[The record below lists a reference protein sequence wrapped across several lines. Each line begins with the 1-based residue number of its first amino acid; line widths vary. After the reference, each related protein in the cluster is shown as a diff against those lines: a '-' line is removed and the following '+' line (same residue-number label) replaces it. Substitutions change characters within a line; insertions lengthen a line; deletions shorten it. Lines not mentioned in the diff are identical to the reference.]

1 MLTMRRS
8 EIRVLRTQLR
18 ELNIEF
24 SALVRAPGGEGNA
37 AKKDE
42 LRARRRLLMA
52 HIAEAAE
59 HSPARGYPSPAPLDA
74 VGQAA

>member
-1 MLTMRRS
+1 MRRKD
-8 EIRVLRTQLR
+8 IGLLRTQLR

-24 SALVRAPGGEGNA
+24 SALVRAPGGEGTA

-42 LRARRRLLMA
+42 LSARRRLLMA
-52 HIAEAAE
+52 HIAEAAD
-59 HSPARGYPSPAPLDA
+59 HAPARAYPPQAPLDA

>member
-1 MLTMRRS
+1 MRRS

-24 SALVRAPGGEGNA
+24 SALVRAPGGDGNT

-52 HIAEAAE
+52 RIAEAE
-59 HSPARGYPSPAPLDA
+59 DHSPTRVYTAPAGLATVD
-74 VGQAA
+74 QAA